1 MDILSKDSPI
11 IDVYEYIDNNDSEK
25 IINTLE
31 KCFNNELC
39 SQTTKCNLLSSALA
53 LRRSDIMDYLFSHKT
68 YGLKEILRTCFTL
81 DTNRYVKQL
90 EKKYENAQKNP
101 NHTNKTLKRIQW
113 KINKNKDMDQGMGAE
128 NGFSLTK
135 SKINKIKNKWIKN
148 ISEDDLKLFALSMP
162 VRQWQRL
169 SDILHISPKDF
180 QLDWFL
186 DYVYDPTKA
195 PKGSV
200 VYDFNNVMNNYNEQ
214 NMIKFLTKHKL
225 PYKSMRSCLLD
236 RNISLTNKCKDV
248 FTCDMTN
255 EDYLWYWEELKTE
268 LRDKKLIDYINEGGE
283 LDCSYGKL
291 MERLLT
297 IRNNGAYTL
306 YKSILTT
313 ADTVINRLKLNISS
327 KVVVLADASASMQ
340 VAINTGLIIASSLSV
355 ICNAEIRLFRNID
368 ELLQSPTNAQ
378 EVIEMSKKHTACAS
392 TSPASSLYPYYKN
405 KTVVDIF
412 VIVTDEEENT
422 DCFGNWSYG
431 NDNMFAPLFER
442 YLSEVNADAK
452 LVFVSFTKTGID
464 GQMIRDIKNNHK
476 SYAENVLVFKLDTYR
491 PDLAKLD
498 KIISQ
503 ISSLTVK
510 NKEDEVEDNGK
521 LYVELV

>member
-11 IDVYEYIDNNDSEK
+11 IDVYEYIDNNDSIK
-25 IINTLE
+25 IINTLDM
-31 KCFNNELC
+31 CFSNELC

-53 LRRSDIMDYLFSHKT
+53 LSRSDIMDYLFSHKT

-81 DTNRYVKQL
+81 DTTRYVKQL
-90 EKKYENAQKNP
+90 EKKYENAKNNP
-101 NHTNKTLKRIQW
+101 NHTKKTLQRIQW
-113 KINKNKDMDQGMGAE
+113 KINKNKNMDQGMGVE

-135 SKINKIKNKWIKN
+135 SRINKIKNKWIKN

-169 SDILHISPKDF
+169 ADMLHISPKDF

-186 DYVYDPTKA
+186 AFVYNPNKA
-195 PKGSV
+195 PEGSAI
-200 VYDFNNVMNNYNEQ
+200 YDFNNVINNYNETK
-214 NMIKFLTKHKL
+214 MIKFLTKHKL

-236 RNISLTNKCKDV
+236 RNINLTNKCKDI
-248 FTCDMTN
+248 FTTDMTH

-268 LRDKKLIDYINEGGE
+268 QRDKKLINYLNEAGE

-297 IRNNGAYTL
+297 IRTNGAYTL
-306 YKSILTT
+306 YKSILNT

-327 KVVVLADASASMQ
+327 KVAILADASASMQ

-355 ICNAEIRLFRNID
+355 VCNAEIRLFRDTD
-368 ELLQSPTNAQ
+368 ELLTPPTNAK
-378 EVIEMSKKHTACAS
+378 EVIEMSKKHYACRATA
-392 TSPASSLYPYYKN
+392 PASSLYPYYLD

-422 DCFGNWSYG
+422 DCFGNWTNG
-431 NDNMFAPLFER
+431 NDNMFSSLFKK
-442 YLSEVNADAK
+442 YLSEVNPNAK

-464 GQMIRDIKNNHK
+464 GYMIADIKNNHK
-476 SYAENVLVFKLDTYR
+476 SYAENVLVFKLDMYR

-498 KIISQ
+498 KIIIQ
-503 ISSLTVK
+503 ISALTDK
-510 NKEDEVEDNGK
+510 KENTEEDDRK